1 MKKKVETA
9 NRLKCNHNLN
19 TVTVFSVIE
28 GTMTHLANI
37 DKRTNRIYSTLSG
50 YRLIAT
56 EEFYEN
62 HQPMMFD
69 DDDESEE
76 GPAYR
81 KFDVAVAFDPTELHR
96 VIDMCS
102 RELVW

>member
-1 MKKKVETA
+1 MKKKVEA

-19 TVTVFSVIE
+19 TITVFSVIE
-28 GTMTHLANI
+28 GNMTHLASI

-56 EEFYEN
+56 DDFYDS
-62 HQPMMFD
+62 HLPMMFD
-69 DDDESEE
+69 EEDEHED

-81 KFDVAVAFDPTELHR
+81 KFDVAVQFSAHELNR
-96 VIDMCS
+96 VISMCS